1 MLRKLAT
8 SLGLGSLALIL
19 VGVDLVLG
27 LRGTLSR
34 VFTLAEL
41 LLVVPWLATVR
52 APKQAT
58 ELGRGE
64 EPPALHKRLL
74 TVVVPVVM
82 ILACVYAKWS
92 VLDGASAAGDAARL
106 EYQASYRTYAVVAL
120 VLSLVGLVGAYRV
133 HQFLAKMADHPARLM
148 LVSFGLLAM
157 LGGVLLTL
165 PQSLRDPSHA
175 SLVDGLFTATS
186 AVCVTGLAVNTIS
199 EAYTPFGQ
207 AVLLVLIQIGGLG
220 IMVLSAFF
228 AIVVGQRMR
237 ARATAV
243 MAEMIDADS
252 FVSFRRTVLT
262 IVIATLFVEGVG
274 ALALWGLFSGYYD
287 AGFGPEQATPLSGPG
302 DLRWAAV
309 FHSVSAFC
317 NAGFSI
323 FRDGMV
329 PFVGS
334 PAVCAVIMLLIVVG
348 GIGFPVLEEL
358 ARNALARLRKQR
370 PPRLTLHARAVLLT
384 TAALLGA
391 GTLLFIPLE
400 WSASMAHLSL
410 PSKLLAAFFQSVT
423 LRTAGFNTVD
433 FGAMRP
439 ATLFVAC
446 VFMLVGGSPGST
458 AGGIKTTTLFVLV
471 GALRAELAGFAKPRM
486 LGRSLGQSTVRRATA
501 LAFLSVLLV
510 SIIVFA
516 LLLVEQKDPHRL
528 LFEAVSAFGTVG
540 LSTGITSSL
549 SVPGKIVVMVTM
561 FIGRVGP
568 MTLAL
573 ALAAKSAT
581 QNIELPE
588 ERLGIG

>member
-1 MLRKLAT
+1 LLRKLAT

-74 TVVVPVVM
+74 TVVVPVAM

-287 AGFGPEQATPLSGPG
+287 AGFGPEQATPLSGPR

-540 LSTGITSSL
+540 LTTGITSSL
-549 SVPGKIVVMVTM
+549 SVPGKIVVMMTM

>member
-1 MLRKLAT
+1 LLRKLGT
-8 SLGLGSLALIL
+8 HLGLGTLALIL
-19 VGVDLVLG
+19 VCVDLVLG
-27 LRGTLSR
+27 LRATVSR
-34 VFTLAEL
+34 IFTIAEL

-52 APKQAT
+52 APKQAA
-58 ELGRGE
+58 EARPGD
-64 EPPALHKRLL
+64 EPPALRKRLF
-74 TVVVPVVM
+74 TVIVPVVVT
-82 ILACVYAKWS
+82 LACLYAKWT
-92 VLDGASAAGDAARL
+92 VLDAARL
-106 EYQASYRTYAVVAL
+106 ASDTARLEYLAAYRTYAVVAL
-120 VLSLVGLVGAYRV
+120 VLSLVGLAGAYRV

-148 LVSFGLLAM
+148 LVSFGLLAT

-186 AVCVTGLAVNTIS
+186 GVCVTGLAVSSIA

-228 AIVVGQRMR
+228 VIVVGQRMR

-262 IVIATLFVEGVG
+262 IVLATLLVEGLG

-287 AGFGPEQATPLSGPG
+287 AGFGPERGTPLSGPG

-358 ARNALARLRKQR
+358 ARNALARLRRQR
-370 PPRLTLHARAVLLT
+370 PPRLTLHARAVLYT
-384 TAALLGA
+384 TAVLLVAGA
-391 GTLLFIPLE
+391 VLLLPLE
-400 WSASMAHLSL
+400 WGASMAHLSF

-458 AGGIKTTTLFVLV
+458 AGGIKTTTLFVLT

-516 LLLVEQKDPHRL
+516 LLLTEDHDPHRL

-540 LSTGITSSL
+540 LSTGLTAEL
-549 SVPGKIVVMVTM
+549 STPGKLVVIVTM
-561 FIGRVGP
+561 FVGRVGP

-573 ALAAKSAT
+573 ALAARSGS